1 MSETTDQVQVQVLI
15 WMPADLRDEIDALA
29 GRLDMNRS
37 QLIRRACRELLIG
50 LPSRLI
56 DVSDDTTPVEVAS

>member
-1 MSETTDQVQVQVLI
+1 MSETTEQVQVQVLI

-29 GRLDMNRS
+29 ARLDMNRS

-50 LPSRLI
+50 VPSRLI

>member
-1 MSETTDQVQVQVLI
+1 MSETTEQVQVQVLI

-29 GRLDMNRS
+29 ARLDMNRS

-50 LPSRLI
+50 VPSRLI
-56 DVSDDTTPVEVAS
+56 DVSDDTPTVEVAS